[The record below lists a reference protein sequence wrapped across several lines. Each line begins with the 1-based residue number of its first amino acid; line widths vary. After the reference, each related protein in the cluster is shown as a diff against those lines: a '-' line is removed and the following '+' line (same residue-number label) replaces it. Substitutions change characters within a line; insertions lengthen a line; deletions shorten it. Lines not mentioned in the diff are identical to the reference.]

1 MQLKNSVLS
10 LLVVCA
16 FSGSTYGS
24 PLSTVTVTVCPPCP
38 TPNVPIERTVPTL
51 TFNPGGPIITASPG
65 QTLTFNPG
73 GPIITARPGLTLTLK
88 PRGPIVTATTVT
100 KIGCVCPL

>member
-1 MQLKNSVLS
+1 MQLKSSVLS

-24 PLSTVTVTVCPPCP
+24 PFATATVTVCAACP
-38 TPNVPIERTVPTL
+38 TTLIERTAPTPTL
-51 TFNPGGPIITASPG
+51 NPGGPIITASPG

-73 GPIITARPGLTLTLK
+73 GPVI
-88 PRGPIVTATTVT
+88 TVT
-100 KIGCVCPL
+100 KTIGCFCTV